1 MNTSQLIEGCLHND
15 TTAQRDFYANYS
27 ARVMGVCMRYA
38 SGAKDTE
45 AMAGYVFKKLFEE
58 IAKCHADTNM
68 DQWVTDRSI
77 WNAIAYLHQDK
88 HRYFIAKT
96 TRYME
101 NKNNDGEVVD
111 EATLNTE
118 DSRKIYLAALH
129 ALTPSYRILY
139 NLTYVDE
146 MAPDKIIE
154 NLEIARETYKAEL
167 EQARFQFKQ
176 YLNTYLHE
184 NGLRKQ

>member
-1 MNTSQLIEGCLHND
+1 
-15 TTAQRDFYANYS
+15 
-27 ARVMGVCMRYA
+27 MRYA
-38 SGAKDTE
+38 AGGKDSE
-45 AMAGYVFKKLFEE
+45 AMALYVFKKLYED
-58 IAKCHADTNM
+58 IAKCPKETDIE
-68 DQWVTDRSI
+68 QWVSDRAI

-88 HRYFIAKT
+88 HRFFIAKT

-101 NKNNDGEVVD
+101 NKENKS
-111 EATLNTE
+111 EAVNEADLSAE

-129 ALTPSYRILY
+129 ALTPSYRILF

-146 MAPDKIIE
+146 VKADDIIQ
-154 NLEIARETYKAEL
+154 NLEIARETYKVEL

-176 YLNTYLHE
+176 YLNTYLQQ

>member
-1 MNTSQLIEGCLHND
+1 
-15 TTAQRDFYANYS
+15 
-27 ARVMGVCMRYA
+27 MRYA

-45 AMAGYVFKKLFEE
+45 VMAGYVFKKIFEDLLSYPE
-58 IAKCHADTNM
+58 GLDM
-68 DQWVTDRSI
+68 DKWVDEKAI
-77 WNAIAYLHQDK
+77 WAAIAYLHQDK

-101 NKNNDGEVVD
+101 NKNTTGEPAD
-111 EATLNTE
+111 ETILSAE

-139 NLTYVDE
+139 NLTYIDDV
-146 MAPDKIIE
+146 MPDKIIE
-154 NLEIARETYKAEL
+154 NLEIARDTYKVEL

-176 YLNTYLHE
+176 YLNTYLNE

>member
-1 MNTSQLIEGCLHND
+1 
-15 TTAQRDFYANYS
+15 
-27 ARVMGVCMRYA
+27 MRYA

-45 AMAGYVFKKLFEE
+45 IMAAYVFKRVFEE
-58 IAKCHADTNM
+58 LMSYPVGADM
-68 DQWVTDRSI
+68 DKWVDEKAI
-77 WNAIAYLHQDK
+77 WAAIAYLHQDK

-101 NKNNDGEVVD
+101 NKNNIGEVAD
-111 EATLNTE
+111 ENMLNAE
-118 DSRKIYLAALH
+118 DSKKIYLAALH

-139 NLTYVDE
+139 NLTYIDE
-146 MAPDKIIE
+146 VAPDKIID
-154 NLEIARETYKAEL
+154 NLEIARDTYKVEL

-176 YLNTYLHE
+176 YLNTYLYE

>member
-1 MNTSQLIEGCLHND
+1 MSTRELIEGCLHND
-15 TTAQRDFYANYS
+15 TTAQRNFYVNY
-27 ARVMGVCMRYA
+27 APRIMGICMRYA
-38 SGAKDTE
+38 SGMKDTE
-45 AMAGYVFKKLFEE
+45 LMAAYVFKNLFKELV
-58 IAKCHADTNM
+58 KCPNDIEM
-68 DQWVTDRSI
+68 DQWIDERAI

-88 HRYFIAKT
+88 QRYFIAKT

-101 NKNNDGEVVD
+101 NKNSSGEPVD
-111 EATLNTE
+111 EAVLDTE
-118 DSRKIYLAALH
+118 ESRKIYLAALH

-139 NLTYVDE
+139 NLTYVDG
-146 MAPDKIIE
+146 MTPDKIIE

-176 YLNTYLHE
+176 HLNTYLHE

>member
-1 MNTSQLIEGCLHND
+1 MNTPELIEGCLHND
-15 TTAQRDFYANYS
+15 VTTQKYFYTNYS
-27 ARVMGVCMRYA
+27 PRVMGICMRYA

-45 AMAGYVFKKLFEE
+45 IMAQYVFKKLFEE
-58 IAKCHADTNM
+58 LVKCPKDTEMN
-68 DQWVTDRSI
+68 QWVDERAI

-88 HRYFIAKT
+88 QRYFIAKT

-101 NKNNDGEVVD
+101 NKNNTGEAID

-146 MAPDKIIE
+146 VIPEKIIQ

>member
-1 MNTSQLIEGCLHND
+1 
-15 TTAQRDFYANYS
+15 
-27 ARVMGVCMRYA
+27 MRYA

-45 AMAGYVFKKLFEE
+45 VMAGYVFKRIFEE
-58 IAKCHADTNM
+58 LLKYPLDADM
-68 DQWVTDRSI
+68 DKWVEERAI
-77 WNAIAYLHQDK
+77 WNAVAYLHQDK

-101 NKNNDGEVVD
+101 NKNATGQPVD
-111 EATLNTE
+111 EAVLSAE

-139 NLTYVDE
+139 NLTYVDDV
-146 MAPDKIIE
+146 APDKIIE
-154 NLEIARETYKAEL
+154 NLEIARETYKVEL

-176 YLNTYLHE
+176 YLNTYLYE